1 MATYLKMFFIAEIFA
16 CISVFFS
23 NRSSGLKI
31 LNGENR
37 SIDINSMNS
46 HLFLWLSAVP
56 FLYIAAMRYNVGTDY
71 EEYTKLQIPMLLKGV
86 DYKLKFEYL
95 YQLLIKI
102 GVALGDVQWVFI
114 LTHLV
119 LLFVLWKALKNLSVD
134 LRLSIFIFMFGTFF
148 NYSLNTMRQC
158 ISIVIFLYAIKYI
171 VNRDLFKYIIA
182 IIIAFLFHKTGIF
195 YLPLYWLSLLKIDDK
210 LGLVLIG
217 LGAVFERVIRVL
229 LVKFF
234 QLIGFYS
241 NYFGGNYDVNN
252 HQWDFI
258 LFNLVILLSFV
269 IIRRYFINDITSATY
284 KNTIL
289 TDNDKIYTF
298 DYLLFNLQLMTTLI
312 AFWSSII
319 PNSTR
324 IIFMFAIGQI
334 IYIPFLIKNIKDSRY
349 RLLIT
354 SFYLVIYAVM
364 FVRLIV
370 MKNMGETLPY
380 VFYQWGQS
388 R

>member
-71 EEYTKLQIPMLLKGV
+71 EVYTKMQIPMLLKGV

-134 LRLSIFIFMFGTFF
+134 LRLSVFIFMFGAFF
-148 NYSLNTMRQC
+148 NYSLNAMRQC

-195 YLPLYWLSLLKIDDK
+195 YLPLYWLPLLKIDDK

-217 LGAVFERVIRVL
+217 LGAVFERVIRIL

-241 NYFGGNYDVNN
+241 SYFSSQFDVNN
-252 HQWDFI
+252 RQWDFV

-269 IIRRYFINDITSATY
+269 IIRRYFINDISSVTY

-298 DYLLFNLQLMTTLI
+298 DYLLFNLQLITTLL

-324 IIFMFAIGQI
+324 IIFMFAIGQV